1 MDLNNKLTQYLLAF
15 GAVSFVVVILFEYII
30 MPMYTR
36 HNTGQYLM
44 DVQGKTLEE
53 AIAMIEAED
62 FRAIVSDTMYTNK
75 VAEGIVVDQYP
86 KPNMK
91 VKTGRTVRLKIS
103 TSEKLVFIPNLIG
116 QSLRSAELVLQQA
129 GLLIDTVYSEY
140 NPEYPKGTIAWQ
152 YPKANNT
159 MKKGFGIQ
167 VTLSKGLPPD
177 FYQVPN
183 VIGLSLN
190 QAKEYLAKARLKVG
204 KISYHE
210 DQDLVPYTVLDQSI
224 SEGTV
229 LDRPMNINLV
239 VSVLDLQDI
248 FNQLTKEP

>member
-1 MDLNNKLTQYLLAF
+1 
-15 GAVSFVVVILFEYII
+15 
-30 MPMYTR
+30 
-36 HNTGQYLM
+36 
-44 DVQGKTLEE
+44 
-53 AIAMIEAED
+53 
-62 FRAIVSDTMYTNK
+62 MYTNK

-248 FNQLTKEP
+248 FNQLTNEP